1 MDIKI
6 LEIEAKEGLI
16 TAVKYLCSLNGIDTE
31 GWWIFGDPVL
41 NKPFENVT
49 ESDVTEWVLSEAGQ
63 LIENNLTAQKE
74 ALEKPKSV
82 APWLPQTFTPQI

>member
-16 TAVKYLCSLNGIDTE
+16 TAVKYFCSLNGIDTE

-41 NKPFENVT
+41 NKPFENAT
-49 ESDVTEWVLSEAGQ
+49 NPLWR
-63 LIENNLTAQKE
+63 
-74 ALEKPKSV
+74 
-82 APWLPQTFTPQI
+82 LPLCHFWR